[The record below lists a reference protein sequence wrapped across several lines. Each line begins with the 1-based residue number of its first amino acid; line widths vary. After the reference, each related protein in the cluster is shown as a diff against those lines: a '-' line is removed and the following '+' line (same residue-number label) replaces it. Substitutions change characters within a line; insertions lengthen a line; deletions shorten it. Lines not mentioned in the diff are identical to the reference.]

1 MKRVT
6 AFDFKG
12 RLIKTYDSV
21 TDCARDLNLHPD
33 TVRKLIKNGK
43 ALKRNG
49 IVFDE
54 EIKQ

>member
-12 RLIKTYDSV
+12 RLIKTYSSL
-21 TDCARDLNLHPD
+21 TDCAKDLNLHLS

-49 IVFDE
+49 MTFDE